1 MFNLKHPIL
10 HECVHTMKADV
21 ITPYRTQGML
31 KKHPRHYDTGRYVFS
46 YVTLEEKGA
55 GPSVSCSV
63 VLTKQVTAFQFHRK
77 LQTALAK

>member
-1 MFNLKHPIL
+1 
-10 HECVHTMKADV
+10 MKADV
-21 ITPYRTQGML
+21 ITPYRAQGML

-46 YVTLEEKGA
+46 YVTLEEEKGAA